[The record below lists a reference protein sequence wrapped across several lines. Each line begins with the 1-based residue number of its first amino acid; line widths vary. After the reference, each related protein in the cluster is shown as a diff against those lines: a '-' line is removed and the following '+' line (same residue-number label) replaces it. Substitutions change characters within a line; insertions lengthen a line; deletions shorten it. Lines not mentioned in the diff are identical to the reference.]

1 MKRYLIPVM
10 MLLGAA
16 PAFAQTNAAV
26 TPETQQKIQA
36 ARAQFREQGKP
47 IFQDMRSTREALQ
60 SEMAKA
66 TPDDGTLK
74 QLEDRM
80 ASDRQQLQSL
90 HQQQQQ
96 ALKAQLSPKEYA
108 QLMLSHKHFGRRHF
122 GNRGGDGTSGNGS
135 K

>member
-1 MKRYLIPVM
+1 MKRYLVPIM

-16 PAFAQTNAAV
+16 PAFAQTNNAAV

-47 IFQDMRSTREALQ
+47 IFQDMRATRQALQ
-60 SEMAKA
+60 DEMQKA
-66 TPDDGTLK
+66 TPDDGKLT

-80 ASDRQQLQSL
+80 SSDRQQLQSL

-96 ALKAQLSPKEYA
+96 ALKSQLSPKEYA

-122 GNRGGDGTSGNGS
+122 GNRGGDGSGS